1 LRDREVVQGGA
12 RGDRSFRAAAAPAA
26 SRSAE
31 STATFAPPALCW
43 WADAAA
49 RRGCGQSHTTLRPLG
64 DDEFEFVSQT
74 FSGEHHPFSGEHH
87 PHPDLDLERDVE
99 LFCQVLIPALT

>member
-1 LRDREVVQGGA
+1 LQDREVVQGGA
-12 RGDRSFRAAAAPAA
+12 RGDRSSRAAAAPAA

-43 WADAAA
+43 WPDAAA
-49 RRGCGQSHTTLRPLG
+49 RRGCGHGHTTLRPLG

-74 FSGEHHPFSGEHH
+74 FSGEHY
-87 PHPDLDLERDVE
+87 PHLDLDLERDVE